1 MHSNQNQ
8 HQHQNTSSTKKEVNL
23 FTLIVKS
30 ESSGL
35 NIEGNNDISG
45 LFGPD
50 CPIKSNKDE
59 PELLLYIKFAN
70 QVNLTKITVES
81 KTNEENTP
89 EILKLFANS
98 NNMDFSDAVSNPA
111 TQAVRLEGKFGTKI
125 SLNVPKFRKLNDLIM
140 YFTREDA
147 EFIQINSLQFYG
159 TVGERMMNFTEL
171 KKMKMEEE

>member
-1 MHSNQNQ
+1 MNSNQNKE
-8 HQHQNTSSTKKEVNL
+8 TSASKKEVNL
-23 FTLIVKS
+23 FSLIAKS

-35 NIEGNNDISG
+35 NIEGNNDISE

-50 CPIKSNKDE
+50 YPIKSNKDE

-147 EFIQINSLQFYG
+147 EFIQINSIQFYG
-159 TVGERMMNFTEL
+159 TVGEWAMNFVEL
-171 KKMKMEEE
+171 KEMGYQKEEDE